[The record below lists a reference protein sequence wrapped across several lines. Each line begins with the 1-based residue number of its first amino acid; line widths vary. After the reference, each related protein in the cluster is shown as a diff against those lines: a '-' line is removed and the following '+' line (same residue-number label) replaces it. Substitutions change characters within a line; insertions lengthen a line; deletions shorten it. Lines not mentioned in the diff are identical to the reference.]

1 MLKELLTILS
11 KDSKLDSAFRRS
23 YEMLDIAKNMY
34 VKARSALRFSD
45 TDQLDSSI
53 NDMDK
58 KVNKYEREV
67 RKEVLQHI
75 AVAGV
80 DNLASGLKLMA
91 IIIDIERIGD
101 YAKNIVEL
109 AENHRDKLHAGN
121 GEEDLRK
128 IETAVE
134 EAFDRLK
141 YVLET
146 SNEESAEALI
156 KEFIWINPLCDKH
169 VFGYTKEEDES
180 ISRRSSVTLAL
191 YFRFLKRIHSHMRN
205 IATTVYRPF
214 HKIGFVPS
222 RYKE

>member
-1 MLKELLTILS
+1 MLKELLTIFS
-11 KDSKLDSAFRRS
+11 KDSKLDSAFSRS
-23 YEMLDIAKNMY
+23 YEMLDITKNMFL
-34 VKARSALRFSD
+34 KARSALRFSD
-45 TDQLDSSI
+45 TDQLETSVYTL
-53 NDMDK
+53 DK

-67 RKEVLQHI
+67 RKEVLQHL
-75 AVAGV
+75 AVTGV

-109 AENHRDKLHAGN
+109 AENHQDRLQAGN

-134 EAFDRLK
+134 DAFDRLR

-146 SNEESAEALI
+146 SNEESAETLI

-169 VFGYTKEEDES
+169 VFAYIKGEDES
-180 ISRRSSVTLAL
+180 IARRSAVTLAL
-191 YFRFLKRIHSHMRN
+191 YFRFLKRIHSHLRN